1 MQWGICNTKYITAMN
16 YEEWS
21 LNHIDKRF
29 VLYDGS
35 CQKISNDIVKN
46 KRIIFEALSF
56 DYPVKNNN
64 NLIRQDQFR

>member
-1 MQWGICNTKYITAMN
+1 MNPSGQRIQQRNYKTK
-16 YEEWS
+16 EFLS
-21 LNHIDKRF
+21 
-29 VLYDGS
+29 
-35 CQKISNDIVKN
+35 KISNDIVKN